1 MPSIPTQVVPACL
14 GYLLGILLPAGS
26 LVLRVNL
33 DITRTSGLLKGILLG
48 WLGWSPPQATA
59 ACQLCPCGRPAR
71 QLRKPEPRWPG
82 GAGTPAFTTSK
93 SRLCSPEVDG
103 AGENSSLFFSLLKFF
118 LNIYWIFSQF
128 LLMLASGFRFLA
140 WGGGEKVLGS
150 VLIFCLGWGGFC
162 LKAEGRNWRSVSEGG
177 RPLVMGFSG
186 PALRTGPWLG
196 GTCVT
201 LSMLLDLS
209 FSFLT
214 SEMR

>member
-1 MPSIPTQVVPACL
+1 MPSIPTQVVPGCL

-48 WLGWSPPQATA
+48 WLGWSLPQATA

-82 GAGTPAFTTSK
+82 GARTPAFTTSK